1 MIFRRIMLRNIKSYY
16 GKHVIEFPDVRGKS
30 IHLLGAPNGSGK
42 TTLFD
47 AVNACFF
54 ALPSD
59 PKLRA
64 NDLSRSVDDQ
74 EMEVEVEFEH
84 EGQTYRLN
92 RRWAR
97 RPGRPATGAG
107 SVALHSLLQKLD
119 SADGDITDAEE
130 VAAFI
135 NSLIPYHISHFF
147 FFDGEQIQEYTD
159 SSKESIQD
167 ALERLL
173 GLHHYIQLRADLER
187 TVAPQLREAMS
198 SFDVGDE
205 LNDKYKARD
214 LAENEL
220 RDIER
225 RRRPV
230 KRAAAESKQE
240 LAALER
246 EENQILSALDL
257 QLQFERQ
264 SLTEARDRLEVD
276 IKNVE
281 NTIKEIIPDGLALAW
296 FWPEIRQASNKS
308 LGSKATFDLEDVID
322 LLWEHREGIA
332 PALEETSPDPLRTAL
347 MSAVGVDDELD
358 AGFSLSTVEGAN
370 ELMEKIGR
378 AKTILWA
385 APDKLNNL
393 KTQYERV
400 NRELAASSPLYESS
414 ETDVVEL
421 RQRLQE
427 ERMIQSRQEKQMA
440 DFAEREKQLTQNKDE
455 LNKDISALSAQDSEF
470 RQITDQL
477 DLCRKLQEVLRNFID
492 DYRQTRIDQLEDVF
506 NRKFREL
513 TNAPELIDRVEID
526 RDTYE
531 IRIIP
536 RSGMNLAALEQ
547 SAGQKEVLA
556 FTLISSVV
564 ELSNRQLPV
573 MIDTPLARLD
583 SVHRDNILTR
593 FFPYVGSQVIILS
606 TDTEIGREQRRQLDP
621 YLASEHHLVRDPA
634 TARTTVED
642 GYLVE

>member
-16 GKHVIEFPDVRGKS
+16 GKHIIEFPDVRGKS

-54 ALPSD
+54 ALPND

-64 NDLSRSVDDQ
+64 NDLSRGVEDQ

-92 RRWAR
+92 RKWVR

-107 SVALHSLLQKLD
+107 SVALHSSLQNLN
-119 SADGDITDAEE
+119 SADGDITDDED
-130 VAAFI
+130 VSDFI
-135 NSLIPYHISHFF
+135 DSLIPHHISHFF

-173 GLHHYIQLRADLER
+173 GLHHYIQLLADLEVSVYR
-187 TVAPQLREAMS
+187 QLREAMS
-198 SFDVGDE
+198 SFDVGNE
-205 LNDKYKARD
+205 LNDKLKARD
-214 LAENEL
+214 SAESEL

-230 KRAAAESKQE
+230 KRAASESKRQ

-246 EENQILSALDL
+246 EENQIFSALDL

-264 SLTEARDRLEVD
+264 SLAQIRDRLESD
-276 IKNVE
+276 IESAE
-281 NTIKEIIPDGLALAW
+281 NTIKELIRDGLVLAW
-296 FWPEIRQASNKS
+296 FWPEIQQASNKS
-308 LGSKATFDLEDVID
+308 LGSKATFDLEGVID
-322 LLWEHREGIA
+322 LLWEHRKGIA
-332 PALEETSPDPLRTAL
+332 PALGEISPDPLRTAL
-347 MSAVGVDDELD
+347 MSAVGVDELD
-358 AGFSLSTVEGAN
+358 AGFSLDTVEGAN
-370 ELMEKIGR
+370 QLMENIGR
-378 AKTILWA
+378 AQANLWSVQ
-385 APDKLNNL
+385 DKLSNL
-393 KTQYERV
+393 KSEYERV
-400 NRELAASSPLYESS
+400 KRELAASSPLYESS
-414 ETDVVEL
+414 ETDVAEL

-427 ERMIQSRQEKQMA
+427 ERMIQSRQEKRMA
-440 DFAEREKQLTQNKDE
+440 DFAEREKQLTQNKVE
-455 LNKDISALSAQDSEF
+455 LNKDISALSTKDSEF

-513 TNAPELIDRVEID
+513 TNAPELIDRVTID
-526 RDTYE
+526 KETYDIE
-531 IRIIP
+531 IIP
-536 RSGMNLAALEQ
+536 RSGTNLTALEQ

-593 FFPYVGSQVIILS
+593 FFPYVSPQVIILS
-606 TDTEIGREQRRQLDP
+606 TDTEIGREQRRQLHP

-634 TARTTVED
+634 TARTTVEE